1 MMERYKT
8 IVRLL
13 NARSGG
19 NRVLQ
24 NEVVR
29 LRALFDNAIDEDEQ
43 NLIMVKLEKLA
54 KRAWAPRY

>member
-1 MMERYKT
+1 MMERYKA

-29 LRALFDNAIDEDEQ
+29 LRAIFDRATTEEEQ
-43 NLIMVKLEKLA
+43 SHAMVALEKLA
-54 KRAWAPRY
+54 RRAWAPRY

>member
-1 MMERYKT
+1 MVERYKA

-29 LRALFDNAIDEDEQ
+29 LRALFDNAADEDEQ